1 MVNFD
6 DKMMLGFG
14 RKTSLV
20 AGWL

>member
-6 DKMMLGFG
+6 DKMMLGLG